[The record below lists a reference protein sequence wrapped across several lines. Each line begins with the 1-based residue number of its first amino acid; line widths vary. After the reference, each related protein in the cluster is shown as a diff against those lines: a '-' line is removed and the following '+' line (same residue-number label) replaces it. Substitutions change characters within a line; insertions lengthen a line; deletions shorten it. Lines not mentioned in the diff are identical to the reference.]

1 VFDKAKEGWRLSLSL
16 LAIMGFILLG
26 AFIVCTLECYSH
38 RADSGKD
45 FDILDDFK
53 FSERKKEESAAGEDG
68 KELEEHGKR
77 NTSEVNFG

>member
-26 AFIVCTLECYSH
+26 AFIVCTLECCSH
-38 RADSGKD
+38 HRSDAGKD

-53 FSERKKEESAAGEDG
+53 FSERK
-68 KELEEHGKR
+68 
-77 NTSEVNFG
+77 